1 MKEIKFKRLVVKS
14 AVLGIFYV
22 PTVVLIYMFD
32 HYLGIDNIAEI
43 FIKMIDKLSIS
54 YMFYILLF
62 SLIVTGFYFFLG
74 ADKLVNKILS
84 KFKFFNFYF
93 YCSLQEV
100 EDYFRE
106 YNIKQSSN
114 TTNNALI
121 AFFSTRR
128 INSDNF
134 SKNTLDIELINFFSY
149 VQDKAIT
156 LYGQKE
162 KNQTSISNI
171 QPLNPAV
178 IEQFFQDFWLY
189 KENWS
194 DDYTVIKDNKGKVI
208 YTNLLVKKVELE
220 QLVSKYKLPRGDVIK
235 P

>member
-1 MKEIKFKRLVVKS
+1 
-14 AVLGIFYV
+14 
-22 PTVVLIYMFD
+22 MF
-32 HYLGIDNIAEI
+32 
-43 FIKMIDKLSIS
+43 F
-54 YMFYILLF
+54 ILLF
-62 SLIVTGFYFFLG
+62 SLIITGVCFFLG
-74 ADKLVNKILS
+74 ADKLVTKILS
-84 KFKFFNFYF
+84 KFKFFDFYF

-106 YNIKQSSN
+106 YNINHSPNTSN
-114 TTNNALI
+114 NSLL
-121 AFFSTRR
+121 AFFSTGR
-128 INSDNF
+128 IGDDNF
-134 SKNTLDIELINFFSY
+134 GKNTLDIELINFFSY

-220 QLVSKYKLPRGDVIK
+220 QLVSKYKLPRSDVIK